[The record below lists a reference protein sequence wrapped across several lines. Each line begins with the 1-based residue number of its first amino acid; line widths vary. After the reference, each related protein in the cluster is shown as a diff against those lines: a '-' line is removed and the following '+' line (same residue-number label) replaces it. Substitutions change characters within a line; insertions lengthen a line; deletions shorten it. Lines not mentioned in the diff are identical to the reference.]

1 MTKEWFKNWFDSPY
15 YHLLYHQRND
25 VEAELFIDNLLAYLQ
40 PEPEASFLDIACGRG
55 RHAIYL
61 NKKGFSVTGVD
72 LSESNILFA
81 QEFQQENLHFFVH
94 DMRKAFTGESFD
106 IIFNLFTSFGYFDTF
121 EDHVLAL
128 QQFNRSA
135 KPNSILVLDYF
146 NTTKIMKHLAPTA
159 HKSIQGIDF
168 SIAKE
173 VLNDR
178 IVKTI
183 AFSDKGINYS
193 YQERVQ
199 AFLKADFEQ
208 LFVQSGWVIEDC
220 FGDYELNPFDEVN
233 SDRLIFICKK
243 AL

>member
-1 MTKEWFKNWFDSPY
+1 
-15 YHLLYHQRND
+15 
-25 VEAELFIDNLLAYLQ
+25 
-40 PEPEASFLDIACGRG
+40 
-55 RHAIYL
+55 
-61 NKKGFSVTGVD
+61 
-72 LSESNILFA
+72 
-81 QEFQQENLHFFVH
+81 
-94 DMRKAFTGESFD
+94 
-106 IIFNLFTSFGYFDTF
+106 
-121 EDHVLAL
+121 
-128 QQFNRSA
+128 
-135 KPNSILVLDYF
+135 
-146 NTTKIMKHLAPTA
+146 MKHLAPTA

-220 FGDYELNPFDEVN
+220 FGDYELNLFDEVQ